1 MASQTPGAARAEGSG
16 TSMAHQM
23 AAGAVQMSH
32 PRYDAH
38 HQHGAQPHPRASADG
53 VSNEAPSPHSYSQGT
68 QNDPHYRY
76 SLTNTMPPSAFPP
89 FVTQKTP
96 ESMYNLQYSNEHS
109 NLNPAQQPRQGY
121 QIGLGGLPAPE
132 PQQNRSNSNS
142 NSSVDSGSAWPGMYN
157 NNYADD
163 RHQHQHPRAPPSS
176 SVPTLPPFSSDTD
189 GRAAL

>member
-38 HQHGAQPHPRASADG
+38 HQHGAQPHPRASADV
-53 VSNEAPSPHSYSQGT
+53 VSNEAPSPHSYPQGT
-68 QNDPHYRY
+68 QNDSHYRY

-89 FVTQKTP
+89 FVSQKTP
-96 ESMYNLQYSNEHS
+96 ESMYNLQYSNEHN

-132 PQQNRSNSNS
+132 PQNRSNSNS
-142 NSSVDSGSAWPGMYN
+142 NSSVDSGSAWQGMYN
-157 NNYADD
+157 NNYPDD
-163 RHQHQHPRAPPSS
+163 RHQQHPRAPS
-176 SVPTLPPFSSDTD
+176 SVSALPPFSSDTD